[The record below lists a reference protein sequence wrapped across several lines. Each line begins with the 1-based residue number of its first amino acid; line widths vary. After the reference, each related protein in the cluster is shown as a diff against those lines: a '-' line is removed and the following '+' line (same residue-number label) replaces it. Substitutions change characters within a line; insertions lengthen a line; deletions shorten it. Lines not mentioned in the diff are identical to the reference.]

1 MNSDNNNKSKENKI
15 NVDELLRR
23 KRERNNVNK
32 EVVSKNFQ
40 ARNEAI
46 AKRHEQ
52 NTEELLL
59 GEAQI
64 DLQMRLLDAEDI
76 ALCRFNDN
84 YMEMTARVIADNDA
98 KADLEATRINTA
110 IDVEYQTL
118 EQVNN
123 EIALPPRKSRF
134 TNTLLGS
141 SSDDETLKLPSTKEV
156 SQKPNRFDI

>member
-1 MNSDNNNKSKENKI
+1 MNSDNSKENKI

-23 KRERNNVNK
+23 KRERNNANR
-32 EVVSKNFQ
+32 EVVRSNVQ

-84 YMEMTARVIADNDA
+84 YIAMTAKVIADNDA
-98 KADLEATRINTA
+98 KADLEAERIGTA

-118 EQVNN
+118 EEVKDADL
-123 EIALPPRKSRF
+123 ALPARRSRF

-141 SSDDETLKLPSTKEV
+141 NEEETLKLPSSEAQT
-156 SQKPNRFDI
+156 PNRFDV